1 MNNINTFNN
10 FQNDNPQQT
19 SFKDKIKAAWALVPL
34 FVRFIII
41 STVSLYI
48 LSWIVSIDAILC
60 NLPYFTLMK
69 FQIWRLATS
78 VFMTVS
84 IINILFAFMAWIPDA
99 MRLETTA
106 GTIRYF
112 LNFMTNSIFI
122 QVIYSIAL
130 LILSI
135 FLGENILKM
144 PSAGLWPLI
153 MAEITLLCLANP
165 DNDLRMFFI
174 PCPIKARYY
183 PWALLAFFTVL
194 NMNIQID
201 LLAGIGY
208 AYLFNYYLRSKIQF
222 SDNFVQKC
230 ENFFLFKRLSG
241 MTGFISLNMCN
252 SNSGFT
258 AYGNQGGNNNSRENQ
273 NRFVAEPS
281 HSNQPVTTPFKG
293 KGTVLGKLYFH
304 VKHSLCC

>member
-10 FQNDNPQQT
+10 FQNDNSQQT
-19 SFKDKIKAAWALVPL
+19 SCKDKIKAAWALVPL

-41 STVSLYI
+41 STVFLYLI
-48 LSWIVSIDAILC
+48 SWFVRIDVVLC
-60 NLPYFTLMK
+60 NLPYYTLKK
-69 FQIWRLATS
+69 FEIWRLVTS

-84 IINILFAFMAWIPDA
+84 IINILFAFLAWIPDA
-99 MRLETTA
+99 MRLETTT
-106 GTIRYF
+106 GTVRYF

-122 QVIYSIAL
+122 QVIYSFAL
-130 LILSI
+130 LILSLI
-135 FLGENILKM
+135 FGENILKM

-183 PWALLAFFTVL
+183 PWALLAFFTIL
-194 NMNIQID
+194 NMNLQFD
-201 LLAGIGY
+201 LLAGVGY
-208 AYLFNYYLRSKIQF
+208 AYLYNYYLRSKIQF

-230 ENFFLFKRLSG
+230 ENSFVFRCFSK
-241 MTGFISLNMCN
+241 MTGFVSLNMCN
-252 SNSGFT
+252 ANNGFT
-258 AYGNQGGNNNSRENQ
+258 AWGQQGGNNNSGEGQGRY
-273 NRFVAEPS
+273 VAEPS

-293 KGTVLGKLYFH
+293 KGTVVGK
-304 VKHSLCC
+304 KI